1 MVGQVFG
8 RLTVLRHI
16 LVPGNYHKCYECLC
30 QCGKKVTVEER
41 NLINGRIV
49 SCGCAKIDFLKKYAT
64 KHGLYKTP
72 LYRRWEA
79 IKGRCYN
86 KKRQEYKNYGGRG
99 IKMCKDWKDNPKA
112 FADWAISNGYKKS
125 LTIDRINNDGDYCP
139 ENCRWVTRKEQQRN
153 RRANVLLSL
162 NGETHV
168 LADWAVLLGVSANT
182 ISYHLKRGKT
192 FDEIYKRFK
201 K

>member
-41 NLINGRIV
+41 NLINGKIV
-49 SCGCAKIDFLKKYAT
+49 SCGCAKVDFLKKYAT
-64 KHGLYKTP
+64 KHGLYKTS

-168 LADWAVLLGVSANT
+168 LADWAVILGVSANT